1 MLGPEAPIVALGS
14 LVGVLAARIASIGR
28 RGSAVLSAAG
38 EFSAISALFGG
49 PLVAG
54 MLLVEGGVAMGA
66 ALLPLLLPGLVAA
79 AWRLG
84 WRSRQALA
92 GLGRFL
98 QAFAQ
103 APVGP

>member
-1 MLGPEAPIVALGS
+1 
-14 LVGVLAARIASIGR
+14 
-28 RGSAVLSAAG
+28 
-38 EFSAISALFGG
+38 
-49 PLVAG
+49 
-54 MLLVEGGVAMGA
+54 
-66 ALLPLLLPGLVAA
+66 VAA